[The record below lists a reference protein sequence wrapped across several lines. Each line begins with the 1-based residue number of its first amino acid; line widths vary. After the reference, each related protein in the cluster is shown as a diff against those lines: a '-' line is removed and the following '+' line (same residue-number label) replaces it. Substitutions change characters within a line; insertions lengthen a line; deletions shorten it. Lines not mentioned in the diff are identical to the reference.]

1 MTDSILLAL
10 ALVCL
15 MEGLGPLLFPKR
27 WKRLLK
33 LISAMPASNIRQI
46 GLSLVGVSI
55 ILFYVINL

>member
-33 LISAMPASNIRQI
+33 LISAMSASNIRQI